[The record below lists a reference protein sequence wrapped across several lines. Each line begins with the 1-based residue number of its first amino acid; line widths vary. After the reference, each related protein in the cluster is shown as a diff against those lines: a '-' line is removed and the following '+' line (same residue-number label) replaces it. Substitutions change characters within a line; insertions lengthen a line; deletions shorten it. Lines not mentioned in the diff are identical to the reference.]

1 MFFLLIC
8 GVLCSVFVFFFKQKT
23 AYEMRISDWSSDVCS
38 SVLLVALYRED
49 VVVVAT
55 VVVPYDL
62 GARLDLDLLRTEG
75 VVDRADPDLDALHQ
89 RRRRRALVQGA
100 AVAGVVGA
108 VVAAGTEEGDGRDDA
123 ERSDP
128 ALHDSRAPGSAGTS
142 TAFSCRAVSGTMS
155 STFTL
160 VEASTTG
167 AGTPSL

>member
-38 SVLLVALYRED
+38 SDLLVALDRED

-55 VVVPYDL
+55 VVGPDDL

-108 VVAAGTEEGDGRDDA
+108 VVAAGTAEGDGRDHRGRR
-123 ERSDP
+123 EP
-128 ALHDSRAPGSAGTS
+128 GPPDSQTPGQ
-142 TAFSCRAVSGTMS
+142 RN
-155 STFTL
+155 
-160 VEASTTG
+160 
-167 AGTPSL
+167 

>member
-1 MFFLLIC
+1 MF
-8 GVLCSVFVFFFKQKT
+8 
-23 AYEMRISDWSSDVCS
+23 
-38 SVLLVALYRED
+38 VALVRED

-55 VVVPYDL
+55 VVGPDDL

-128 ALHDSRAPGSAGTS
+128 ALHDSRAPGSEIGRAHVCTPV
-142 TAFSCRAVSGTMS
+142 TNAPLLCRLRLAKKNTYELQSQCR
-155 STFTL
+155 
-160 VEASTTG
+160 
-167 AGTPSL
+167 

>member
-38 SVLLVALYRED
+38 SDLLVALDRED

-55 VVVPYDL
+55 VVGPDDL

-100 AVAGVVGA
+100 AVAGVRGA
-108 VVAAGTEEGDGRDDA
+108 VVPAGPAAGAGRADA
-123 ERSDP
+123 
-128 ALHDSRAPGSAGTS
+128 AG
-142 TAFSCRAVSGTMS
+142 R
-155 STFTL
+155 
-160 VEASTTG
+160 
-167 AGTPSL
+167 TPSPTYPTGPGCAGNPN